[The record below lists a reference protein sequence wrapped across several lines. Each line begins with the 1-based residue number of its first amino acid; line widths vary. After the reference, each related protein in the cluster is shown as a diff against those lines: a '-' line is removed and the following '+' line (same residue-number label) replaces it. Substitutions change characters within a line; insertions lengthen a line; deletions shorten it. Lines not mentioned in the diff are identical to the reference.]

1 LNRGVSALR
10 YSEKVRPL
18 VRGKEP
24 TMASATSPRS
34 PDASLSRYLREVRKF
49 SLLSAEE
56 EVALARR
63 WRDHK
68 DVKAVN
74 LLVTAHLGLV
84 VKIARGYRGYG
95 LPLAELISEGNIG
108 MMQAAMRFDAERGF
122 RLATYAMWWIRA
134 AVQEYVLRSS
144 SMVRVGS
151 TAAQKRL
158 FFNLRRLKVRMD
170 VFGDGDLA
178 PEQVSEIA
186 EKLDVAEQDVIRM
199 NRRLAG
205 PDRSLNAPART
216 DGEEEWQDWLVDET
230 ESQET
235 AMAEREE
242 MDGRKVLL
250 AGALKTLKERER
262 NILFARRLKDKPA
275 TLEEL
280 SQHYRI
286 SRERVRQIEVQ
297 AFGRLQKAMK
307 AEIANRG
314 SASSRL
320 QASATRPASACP

>member
-1 LNRGVSALR
+1 
-10 YSEKVRPL
+10 
-18 VRGKEP
+18 
-24 TMASATSPRS
+24 
-34 PDASLSRYLREVRKF
+34 
-49 SLLSAEE
+49 
-56 EVALARR
+56 
-63 WRDHK
+63 
-68 DVKAVN
+68 
-74 LLVTAHLGLV
+74 
-84 VKIARGYRGYG
+84 
-95 LPLAELISEGNIG
+95 

-134 AVQEYVLRSS
+134 AIQEYVLRSS
-144 SMVRVGS
+144 SLVRVGS

-178 PEQVSEIA
+178 PEQVSKIA
-186 EKLDVAEQDVIRM
+186 EALDVAEQDVIRM

-242 MDGRKVLL
+242 MDGRKILL

-280 SQHYRI
+280 SQFYRI

-297 AFGRLQKAMK
+297 AFGRLQKAVK
-307 AEIANRG
+307 AEHADRQG
-314 SASSRL
+314 RASRSRAAER
-320 QASATRPASACP
+320 QPASVRA

>member
-1 LNRGVSALR
+1 
-10 YSEKVRPL
+10 
-18 VRGKEP
+18 
-24 TMASATSPRS
+24 MASATSPRS
-34 PDASLSRYLREVRKF
+34 PDASLSRYLREIRKF
-49 SLLSAEE
+49 SLLSVEE

-63 WRDHK
+63 WRDHH
-68 DVKAVN
+68 DVEAVN
-74 LLVTAHLGLV
+74 CLVTAHLGLV

-144 SMVRVGS
+144 SMVRLGS

-186 EKLDVAEQDVIRM
+186 ELLDVGEQEVIRM

-216 DGEEEWQDWLVDET
+216 EGEEEWQDWLVDET

-242 MDGRKVLL
+242 MDSRKILL

-307 AEIANRG
+307 AEVANRAADG
-314 SASSRL
+314 VHLA
-320 QASATRPASACP
+320 ASAARPASVPA

>member
-1 LNRGVSALR
+1 
-10 YSEKVRPL
+10 
-18 VRGKEP
+18 
-24 TMASATSPRS
+24 MASAASPRAF
-34 PDASLSRYLREVRKF
+34 DGNLSRYLREVRKF

-56 EVALARR
+56 EIELARR
-63 WRDHK
+63 WRDQA
-68 DVKAVN
+68 DVHAVN
-74 LLVTAHLGLV
+74 RLVTAHLGPV
-84 VKIARGYRGYG
+84 VRIARGFRGYG

-134 AVQEYVLRSS
+134 AIQEYVLRSS

-186 EKLDVAEQDVIRM
+186 EVLDVAEQDVIRM

-216 DGEEEWQDWLVDET
+216 DGDEEWQDWLVDET

-242 MDGRKVLL
+242 MDRRKILL

-280 SQHYRI
+280 SQFYRI

-307 AEIANRG
+307 AELTNCEG
-314 SASSRL
+314 SASRFALRGVAAAGGERAALSG
-320 QASATRPASACP
+320 AG

>member
-1 LNRGVSALR
+1 
-10 YSEKVRPL
+10 
-18 VRGKEP
+18 
-24 TMASATSPRS
+24 MASVTSPRS

-63 WRDHK
+63 WRDHR
-68 DVKAVN
+68 DVEAVN
-74 LLVTAHLGLV
+74 RLVTAHLALV

-108 MMQAAMRFDAERGF
+108 MMQAAMRYDPERGF

-170 VFGDGDLA
+170 VFTDGDLT
-178 PEQVSEIA
+178 PEQVSE
-186 EKLDVAEQDVIRM
+186 VAQALGVGEQEVIRM

-216 DGEEEWQDWLVDET
+216 EGEEEWQDWLVDET
-230 ESQET
+230 ESQEM

-242 MDGRKVLL
+242 MDSRKILL

-262 NILFARRLKDKPA
+262 NILFARRLKEKPA

-297 AFGRLQKAMK
+297 AFGRLQKAIK
-307 AEIANRG
+307 AEVANRE
-314 SASSRL
+314 SASGRPLARMGRL
-320 QASATRPASACP
+320 AGARP